1 MFTLPI
7 CAENAH
13 KEDIMNHQTHLQN
26 QNRRK
31 HSQVL
36 SCISALFTAFLLLT
50 GCSGTAA
57 SPTGSSAASTVPSG
71 TLEVHYLDVGQ
82 ADCTL
87 LITQDAA
94 VMIDAGNRDDAQTI
108 LQYLESLSIDS
119 LDAVI
124 FTHPHEDHIGSGADI
139 LENIPTDTVYMNTD
153 TPDSKVYKDLVNT
166 ANQKGLTPIHPSQ
179 HDTFTFGDCRL
190 EFLQTGTDYEDTN
203 DNSLIL
209 TVTHADNRF
218 LFTGDAG
225 QAPEKDL
232 VEGGLSLQAD
242 VFQAGHHGSEY
253 SNSYVF
259 LRAVNPPNAVISCG
273 RDNSYGHPHEAA
285 LSRFRDVGATIYR
298 TDTMGT
304 IIASS
309 NGTDITFDQQGI
321 KSDRDHVDDT
331 NGLYDLPESSY
342 IGNVNSKK
350 FHTDACPSLPAEKN
364 RLYFNSRDEALD
376 EGYEPCQN
384 CKP

>member
-1 MFTLPI
+1 
-7 CAENAH
+7 
-13 KEDIMNHQTHLQN
+13 MNLKTHFCNPFHRQK
-26 QNRRK
+26 QPK
-31 HSQVL
+31 HYRILCS
-36 SCISALFTAFLLLT
+36 ISALLTAFLLLT
-50 GCSGTAA
+50 GCTGA
-57 SPTGSSAASTVPSG
+57 SPSASGASTAPSVPSG
-71 TLEVHYLDVGQ
+71 TLAVHYLDVGQ

-87 LITQDAA
+87 LLSQDAA
-94 VMIDAGNRDDAQTI
+94 VMIDAGNREDAQTI

-124 FTHPHEDHIGSGADI
+124 FTHPHEDHIGAGAAI
-139 LENIPTDTVYMNTD
+139 LEKIPVDNLYMNTD
-153 TPDSKVYKDLVNT
+153 TPDSKVYKDLANT
-166 ANQKGLTPIHPSQ
+166 ADQKGLTPIQPSQ
-179 HDTFTFGDCRL
+179 HDTFSFGDCRL

-209 TVTHADNRF
+209 KVTHGDNRF

-232 VEGGLSLQAD
+232 AESGVSLEAD

-259 LRAVNPPNAVISCG
+259 LRAVNPPNVVISCG

-304 IIASS
+304 VIASS
-309 NGTDITFDQQGI
+309 DGTNITFDQQGI
-321 KSDRDHVDDT
+321 ESDREHTDDA
-331 NGLYDLPESSY
+331 NGLYDLPEASY

-364 RLYFNSRDEALD
+364 RIYFNTREEALE

>member
-1 MFTLPI
+1 MNNRSHLDNPFYNPFPNPLHTQKRPRHSPVLYYIITLL
-7 CAENAH
+7 
-13 KEDIMNHQTHLQN
+13 T
-26 QNRRK
+26 
-31 HSQVL
+31 S
-36 SCISALFTAFLLLT
+36 FLLLT
-50 GCSGTAA
+50 GCTASPSSSGTSTA
-57 SPTGSSAASTVPSG
+57 SSIPSG

-87 LITQDAA
+87 LLSQDAA

-108 LQYLESLSIDS
+108 LQYLDSHSIDS
-119 LDAVI
+119 LDAII
-124 FTHPHEDHIGSGADI
+124 FTHPHEDHIGAGAD
-139 LENIPTDTVYMNTD
+139 LLDKIPADSVYMNTD
-153 TPDSKVYKDLVNT
+153 TPDSKVYKDLVS
-166 ANQKGLTPIHPSQ
+166 AAEQKGLTPIHPSQ
-179 HDTFTFGDCRL
+179 HDTLSFGDCRL

-209 TVTHADNRF
+209 KVTHGENRF

-232 VEGGLSLQAD
+232 AEGGVSLEAD

-259 LRAVNPPNAVISCG
+259 LRAVNPPNVVISCG

-285 LSRFRDVGATIYR
+285 LSRFRDVGATVYR

-304 IIASS
+304 VTAFSD
-309 NGTDITFDQQGI
+309 GTHITFDQQGI
-321 KSDRDHVDDT
+321 ESDREHTGDG
-331 NGLYDLPESSY
+331 NGLYDLPEASY

-350 FHTDACPSLPAEKN
+350 FHTDSCPSLPAEKN
-364 RLYFNSRDEALD
+364 RVYFNTRDEALD